1 MDQITVP
8 VYAHVDDPKG
18 FVKYYAHKDN
28 TILGAALQ
36 TQFAINEISDL
47 NKIEGFER
55 YTGRF
60 KILDKAKSP
69 NACVR
74 YAS

>member
-8 VYAHVDDPKG
+8 VHAHVDDPKG

-28 TILGAALQ
+28 TALGAALQ
-36 TQFAINEISDL
+36 TQYAISEVSNL

-60 KILDKAKSP
+60 KILDKTKSP
-69 NACVR
+69 HPCVR
-74 YAS
+74 